1 MDSNSKLTLI
11 AKRILRE
18 LSQLNLTLAVRVEH
32 LFQEMDSMLADQH
45 AHRRQQQQG
54 VEVSLPHPQRPC
66 RASPNPPS
74 GGDSSTVRERMLSS
88 ASP

>member
-1 MDSNSKLTLI
+1 
-11 AKRILRE
+11 
-18 LSQLNLTLAVRVEH
+18 
-32 LFQEMDSMLADQH
+32 MDSMLADQH